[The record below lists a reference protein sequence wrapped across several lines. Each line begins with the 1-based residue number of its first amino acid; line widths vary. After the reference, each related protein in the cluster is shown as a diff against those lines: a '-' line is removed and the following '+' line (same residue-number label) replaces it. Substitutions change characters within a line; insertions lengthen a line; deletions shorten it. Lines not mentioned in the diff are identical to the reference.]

1 MQALL
6 FRYNFHQS
14 VCIILF
20 LVPFRETVKVDINV
34 LICKNGIIHV
44 LVDRPETINLLKV
57 IETHPEYAIIF
68 ITIESNFLS
77 D

>member
-1 MQALL
+1 M
-6 FRYNFHQS
+6 
-14 VCIILF
+14 
-20 LVPFRETVKVDINV
+20 KVDINV